1 MWGKCSQL
9 VTSEAI
15 TRTKQQVLLFRV
27 NSLLNLYADKGSSA
41 VYRWTWRYYTNRV
54 RQDYVWHCSLGK
66 ILKTSQFVQKLC
78 PQLSSSSSLSP
89 WVLKASKWVKKKEQ
103 VLLCEPIIWLSLEA
117 ILEAQL
123 AQVLISGSLEKSYRA
138 ESKRLRIQKW
148 K

>member
-27 NSLLNLYADKGSSA
+27 NSLLNLYADKGPSA
-41 VYRWTWRYYTNRV
+41 VYRSTWRYYTNRI
-54 RQDYVWHCSLGK
+54 RQDYVWHCSLVK
-66 ILKTSQFVQKLC
+66 ILKTTICAKLC

-89 WVLKASKWVKKKEQ
+89 WVLKASKWVKKKKQ

-123 AQVLISGSLEKSYRA
+123 AQVLIIGSLENHT
-138 ESKRLRIQKW
+138 EQKVRG
-148 K
+148 